1 MMTNQEI
8 KSIGDA
14 FCGTFSHACVVVKD
28 IHKTIGA
35 YQALLG
41 SGEPPRLKQTGT
53 PEEAHVVY
61 KGQPTPARAYQT
73 FFTVGGLRIEVL
85 QPDEHPSTWKDFVD
99 RNGDCFHHIAYDV
112 PDMDAALETLQK
124 MGAPLLQ
131 TGSYNGGKYAY
142 VDSESVFGVMLELL
156 MST

>member
-41 SGEPPRLKQTGT
+41 SGEPPRLKQTGA

-85 QPDEHPSTWKDFVD
+85 QLTSIPAPG
-99 RNGDCFHHIAYDV
+99 R
-112 PDMDAALETLQK
+112 TLWTGTAIVFIISPT
-124 MGAPLLQ
+124 MYPIWTPLLKRFRRWVLPCCKPAPI
-131 TGSYNGGKYAY
+131 TGANMPTWTARACLASCW
-142 VDSESVFGVMLELL
+142 SC
-156 MST
+156 